1 MRDKKRKEK
10 KLLEEAYDHVYSEGA
25 SGALKGAAA
34 GGVAGAA
41 GGMLGG
47 PLAPLTIPLGLT
59 TGALAGGGIG
69 AASGDEEGP
78 LAAFDGE
85 ECGSH
90 VETDIAIL
98 AAQAIAAITELAT
111 AAGANLS
118 VTVETEQEEVHNVE
132 LPIVQF
138 NTGYEDVEET

>member
-1 MRDKKRKEK
+1 MRDKKRREKEM
-10 KLLEEAYDHVYSEGA
+10 LEEAYKEVHNEMNLGPAAQTA
-25 SGALKGAAA
+25 SGALGSL
-34 GGVAGAA
+34 GPIIVGV
-41 GGMLGG
+41 
-47 PLAPLTIPLGLT
+47 
-59 TGALAGGGIG
+59 
-69 AASGDEEGP
+69 EEDP
-78 LAAFDGE
+78 LAAFEGE

-118 VTVETEQEEVHNVE
+118 VTVETEQEEVEEVE
-132 LPIVQF
+132 LPVGQF